1 MLPEARGAN
10 NHRNYIKNSY
20 IEYNLSRV
28 EKLVNNDLAEE
39 VGVEPTD
46 HFYSSP
52 LVLKTRRPTGDN
64 ALPRSILAGVFRG
77 QAGDPTMV

>member
-39 VGVEPTD
+39 VGVEPASLTI
-46 HFYSSP
+46 YESVSYGR
-52 LVLKTRRPTGDN
+52 VTTAYN
-64 ALPRSILAGVFRG
+64 PR
-77 QAGDPTMV
+77 M